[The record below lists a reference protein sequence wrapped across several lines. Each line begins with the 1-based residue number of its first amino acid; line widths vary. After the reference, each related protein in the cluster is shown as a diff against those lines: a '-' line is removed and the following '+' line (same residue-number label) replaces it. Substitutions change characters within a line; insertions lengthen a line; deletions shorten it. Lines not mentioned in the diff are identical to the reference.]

1 MYMQPIQPL
10 WGEMPLAPIR
20 TAAAEPKAG
29 GASFTD
35 IFSEAVNAVRE
46 TDQEKTDL
54 EYLMA
59 TGQLDNPSQ
68 LIIAM
73 SKAQLSVQ
81 LLVKLRDRALE
92 AYNELTRISL

>member
-10 WGEMPLAPIR
+10 WGDMPLQPIR
-20 TAAAEPKAG
+20 TTSAG
-29 GASFTD
+29 TKTGGVSFTD

-73 SKAQLSVQ
+73 NKAQLSVQ

>member
-10 WGEMPLAPIR
+10 WGEMPLEPIR
-20 TAAAEPKAG
+20 TAAAEPKTG

-68 LIIAM
+68 LVIAL
-73 SKAQLSVQ
+73 SKAELSVN

-92 AYNELTRISL
+92 AYNELTRINL

>member
-1 MYMQPIQPL
+1 MYMQSIQPL
-10 WGEMPLAPIR
+10 WGEMPLQPIR
-20 TAAAEPKAG
+20 TASTETRTG

-46 TDQEKTDL
+46 TDQEKTGL

-68 LIIAM
+68 LVIAL
-73 SKAQLSVQ
+73 SKAELSVN